1 MDITVQDTVSGLF
14 ADLGLSRQ
22 AGDLIGAVKQGLPVA
37 TFKGLA
43 ESLDISEAALAEV
56 TGISVTTLTRRK
68 RSGQLSQDE
77 SEHVLRIAA
86 LLDKAIG
93 VFDSLED
100 ARDWFKTPNLS
111 LGEAT
116 PLVYADTEVGGREV
130 ENLLGRIEYG
140 VYS

>member
-1 MDITVQDTVSGLF
+1 MDITAHDMTSGLF
-14 ADLGLSRQ
+14 ANLGLSRQ
-22 AGDLIGAVKQGLPVA
+22 ANDLIGAVKQGLPVT
-37 TFKGLA
+37 TFRALA
-43 ESLDISEAALAEV
+43 DSLDVSEASLADV

-86 LLDKAIG
+86 LLDKAIH
-93 VFDSLED
+93 VFESPED

-111 LGEAT
+111 LGDVT
-116 PLVYADTEVGGREV
+116 PLSYADTEVGGREV